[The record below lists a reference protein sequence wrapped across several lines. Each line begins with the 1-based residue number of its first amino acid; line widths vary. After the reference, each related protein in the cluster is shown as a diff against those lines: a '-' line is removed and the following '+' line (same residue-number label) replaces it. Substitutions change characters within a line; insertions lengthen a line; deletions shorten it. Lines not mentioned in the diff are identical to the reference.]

1 MNKKLNKFTKWL
13 DPYYYLDLLLNK
25 LFGKIDSTSKK
36 FITNVIYI
44 LYSILLAYLLYLV
57 IGLIL
62 GTSLPLATV
71 VSGSMEPTL
80 YRGDIVIVNSAKN
93 IKAQVVDIN
102 ESISQMNLKD
112 FSKMSFTPNKYGLD
126 EISSITIGNKTI
138 NLENTIKN
146 KNSIVIYKS
155 NIYGK
160 LIIHRAIALIR
171 ANDGT
176 FVITKGDNHKT
187 NRIID
192 EDCSIDP
199 KTGNLINGCLNVYP
213 VNTKYLYGKEIFKIP
228 YLGYVKLIFN

>member
-1 MNKKLNKFTKWL
+1 MSKKFTRWL
-13 DPYYYLDLLLNK
+13 DPYNYLDLLLDK
-25 LFGKIDSTSKK
+25 LFGEPDTASKK

-44 LYSILLAYLLYLV
+44 LYSILLAYLLYLI

-80 YRGDIVIVNSAKN
+80 HRGDIVVVSSAKN
-93 IKAQVVDIN
+93 IKAQIIDVNKNIANKD
-102 ESISQMNLKD
+102 LKD
-112 FSKMSFTPNKYGLD
+112 FSKMDFFPNNYGLS
-126 EISSITIGNKTI
+126 EIDTITIGHKTI
-138 NLENTIKN
+138 NLEDIIKN

-160 LIIHRAIALIR
+160 LIIHRVVAIIH

-192 EDCSIDP
+192 EDCDLDP
-199 KTGNLINGCLNVYP
+199 NTGNQRKGCLNVFP
-213 VNTKYLYGKEIFKIP
+213 VNVKNLYGKEIFKIP
-228 YLGYVKLIFN
+228 YLGYIKLIFS